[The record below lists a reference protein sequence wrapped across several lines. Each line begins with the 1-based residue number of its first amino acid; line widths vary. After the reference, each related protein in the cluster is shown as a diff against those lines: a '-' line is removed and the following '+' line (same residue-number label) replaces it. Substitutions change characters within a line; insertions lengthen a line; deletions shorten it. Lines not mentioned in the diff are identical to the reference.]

1 VIGRQE
7 QAVSTFNFLCAE
19 KRYVAGAFIPP
30 TKVEM
35 ADDEVYLQDN
45 IDKPQRDM
53 INVMQR
59 MARLKGEEQMKKL
72 PDDTDNQSEK

>member
-1 VIGRQE
+1 M
-7 QAVSTFNFLCAE
+7 STFNFLCAE

-72 PDDTDNQSEK
+72 PDETDNQSEK